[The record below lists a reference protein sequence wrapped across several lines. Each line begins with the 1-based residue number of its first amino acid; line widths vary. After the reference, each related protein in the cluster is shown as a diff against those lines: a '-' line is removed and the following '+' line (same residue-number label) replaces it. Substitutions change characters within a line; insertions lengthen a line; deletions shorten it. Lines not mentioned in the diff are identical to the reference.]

1 MYAQGSV
8 RWCANKSIYIKHCVC
23 VYVKCV
29 AHNQGA
35 VADII
40 VQIASSSKYLKTSSQ
55 VVLHGGGFLKTTLIL
70 CNPPRLSV

>member
-1 MYAQGSV
+1 M
-8 RWCANKSIYIKHCVC
+8 C
-23 VYVKCV
+23 VKCV

-40 VQIASSSKYLKTSSQ
+40 VEIESSSKYLKTSSQ
-55 VVLHGGGFLKTTLIL
+55 VGLHGGGFSKVILIL

>member
-1 MYAQGSV
+1 MYINT
-8 RWCANKSIYIKHCVC
+8 RVC
-23 VYVKCV
+23 VKCV

-40 VQIASSSKYLKTSSQ
+40 VQIESSSKYLKTSSQ
-55 VVLHGGGFLKTTLIL
+55 VELHGGGFLKTILIL